1 MLDHYNINISSIVQF
16 DPFSQL
22 HPNKILKDYV
32 QFKGFQTYPFESVF
46 LQKGFFEE
54 LEFFVAQHYFGKFS
68 LKWWFHIIETYIKI
82 RLKMK

>member
-1 MLDHYNINISSIVQF
+1 MSN
-16 DPFSQL
+16 
-22 HPNKILKDYV
+22 LKD
-32 QFKGFQTYPFESVF
+32 FKHIHLKVLF